1 MVRQGIDIALGGESV
16 KCCDAFKYLGV
27 ILDSSLSMNQ
37 HIDHVKK
44 KVSKMLGIFSRARP
58 SLTIESANRLF
69 KSMILPILDYCGAVF
84 HRCGK
89 GNEEGLEC
97 LQRRAGRIV
106 LNTAYLSTEQILTNL
121 GWDTLTRRRENH
133 IVKLV
138 EKCLKGMAPGYFSR
152 YFKLK
157 RHNIRNY
164 DTRKKNNIVINRV
177 KLESTKRAL
186 FFIKGLIFL
195 VIVYKSGLSLFIC
208 FICIFFDL
216 LFLIFFTFIY
226 T

>member
-1 MVRQGIDIALGGESV
+1 M
-16 KCCDAFKYLGV
+16 
-27 ILDSSLSMNQ
+27 DSSLSMNQ

-97 LQRRAGRIV
+97 LQRRAGRMV

-157 RHNIRNY
+157 RHNTHNY

-177 KLESTKRAL
+177 KLESTKRA
-186 FFIKGLIFL
+186 FF
-195 VIVYKSGLSLFIC
+195 
-208 FICIFFDL
+208 
-216 LFLIFFTFIY
+216 
-226 T
+226 

>member
-1 MVRQGIDIALGGESV
+1 
-16 KCCDAFKYLGV
+16 
-27 ILDSSLSMNQ
+27 MNQ

-97 LQRRAGRIV
+97 LQRRAGRMV
-106 LNTAYLSTEQILTNL
+106 LNTAYLSTERILTNL
-121 GWDTLTRRRENH
+121 GWDTLTRRRENL
-133 IVKLV
+133 IVKLF

-157 RHNIRNY
+157 RHNTHNY

-177 KLESTKRAL
+177 KLESTKRA
-186 FFIKGLIFL
+186 FF
-195 VIVYKSGLSLFIC
+195 
-208 FICIFFDL
+208 
-216 LFLIFFTFIY
+216 
-226 T
+226 

>member
-1 MVRQGIDIALGGESV
+1 
-16 KCCDAFKYLGV
+16 
-27 ILDSSLSMNQ
+27 MNQ

-69 KSMILPILDYCGAVF
+69 KSMILLILDYCGAVF

-121 GWDTLTRRRENH
+121 GCDTLKRRRENH

-138 EKCLKGMAPGYFSR
+138 EKCLKGMARGYFSR

-157 RHNIRNY
+157 RHNIHNY
-164 DTRKKNNIVINRV
+164 DTRKK
-177 KLESTKRAL
+177 EQ
-186 FFIKGLIFL
+186 
-195 VIVYKSGLSLFIC
+195 YC
-208 FICIFFDL
+208 
-216 LFLIFFTFIY
+216 Y
-226 T
+226 